1 LPDEVTEGKI
11 LTMAQASREFQ
22 IFAKPVGAI
31 CNLDCH
37 YCYYLKNEKHYPK
50 GTFRMSEDTLENYII
65 QHMEACPTPEIRF
78 SWHGGEP
85 TLLGLDYF
93 RKIVE
98 LQRKHQPPDRQIAN
112 GIQTNGTLLDNEWCQ
127 FFAEE
132 RFNVGISVD
141 GPRELH
147 DHYRVT
153 KGQKPTHNQVM
164 RGYRLLRKHKV
175 STDLLCVV
183 HEQNVR
189 HPQTVYRFFKEIGA
203 EYLTFLPLVNRVE
216 NSDEIVTSHSVP
228 AEEYGTF
235 LCTVF
240 NEWIRNDV
248 GRIMVQMFDEAA
260 RPAFGMEH
268 SLCIFRETCGDI
280 PILEHNG
287 DVYSCDHFVEREYFI
302 GNVNDTPLAAM
313 LESEAQQKFGE
324 DKRDTLPRFCREC
337 EVRDM
342 CNGGCPKDRIIKTP
356 DGENG
361 LNYLCAGFKKFF
373 NYSRPYFQQMASLT
387 QSGQPIEQ
395 IMAMVRARDVE
406 NAPLKVG
413 RNDPCPCG
421 SGRKYKKCCF
431 GKSPQPAQS
440 I

>member
-1 LPDEVTEGKI
+1 
-11 LTMAQASREFQ
+11 MAQASHEFQ
-22 IFAKPVGAI
+22 VFAKPVGAI

-50 GTFRMSEDTLENYII
+50 GSFRMNEETLENYIV
-65 QHMEACPTPEIRF
+65 QHIEACPTPEIRF

-93 RKIVE
+93 RTIVQ
-98 LQRKHQPPDRQIAN
+98 LQRKHQPADRRIAN
-112 GIQTNGTLLDNEWCQ
+112 GIQTNGTFLDDEWCR

-132 RFNVGISVD
+132 QFNVGISID

-153 KGQKPTHNQVM
+153 KGQKPTYNQVM
-164 RGYRLLRKHKV
+164 RAYRLLRKHKV
-175 STDLLCVV
+175 STDLLCVIND
-183 HEQNVR
+183 QNVR
-189 HPQTVYRFFKEIGA
+189 HPTSVYRFFKEIGA
-203 EYLTFLPLVNRVE
+203 EYLTFLPLVNRAQK
-216 NSDEIVTSHSVP
+216 SDEIVTSHSVP

-240 NEWIRNDV
+240 DEWIRNDV
-248 GRIMVQMFDEAA
+248 GRIMVQIFDEAA

-287 DVYSCDHFVEREYFI
+287 DLYACDHYVEPEFYI
-302 GNVNDTPLAAM
+302 GNVNETPLAAM
-313 LESEAQQKFGE
+313 LESEAMQKFGE

-356 DGENG
+356 DGEAG
-361 LNYLCAGFKKFF
+361 LNYLCAGFMKFF
-373 NYSRPYFQQMASLT
+373 KHSRPYLQEMAALSR
-387 QSGQPIEQ
+387 SGQPIEQ
-395 IMAMVRARDVE
+395 IMAIMRARDLE
-406 NAPLKVG
+406 NAPPKVG

-431 GKSPQPAQS
+431 GKSPHLSQS
-440 I
+440 IQ